1 MGASLTFGDSGGHP
15 ASIPSAASP
24 KSVAVPS
31 ADAWGGGL
39 LQELTAGPPP
49 SVRSMAAWSR
59 QAGTYG
65 VWIALAAIL
74 LVALLTAP
82 EFFGISNLQD
92 VLRRA
97 SILGI
102 VTMGQV
108 LVLMTAGLD
117 LSVGAMIGMTAVLMA
132 ESARSDGP
140 PLELAILAA
149 LGLAIGVGLVNGLLI
164 ARRRVP
170 PFVATFGMLIVL
182 EGLRLAYTAGT
193 ASGNVPDVLRS
204 FGQATLVG
212 IPWPTVA
219 LLLLIVALTVFTQ
232 RTVPGR
238 RLVLAGANERMAFLS
253 GVPVVR
259 LKVVAYVTCAALAV
273 VAGIFFA
280 AFIGYVDRFVGRGAD
295 LDSISAALI
304 GGTLFAGGE
313 GSFVRAAAGALLIVA
328 LVNLIVLNGL
338 SIEWQYVAKGLVLVA
353 AVALQTAGRQ
363 EGSP

>member
-1 MGASLTFGDSGGHP
+1 
-15 ASIPSAASP
+15 
-24 KSVAVPS
+24 
-31 ADAWGGGL
+31 
-39 LQELTAGPPP
+39 
-49 SVRSMAAWSR
+49 MAAWSR

-65 VWIALAAIL
+65 VWIALAAL
-74 LVALLTAP
+74 ARAALLTAP
-82 EFFGISNLQD
+82 EFFGVSNLQD

-117 LSVGAMIGMTAVLMA
+117 LSVGAMIGMTAVLVA
-132 ESARSDGP
+132 EASRSDGP
-140 PLELAILAA
+140 PIEVAVLAA
-149 LGLAIGVGLVNGLLI
+149 LGLALGVGLVDGLLV

-182 EGLRLAYTAGT
+182 EGLRLAYTGGT
-193 ASGNVPDVLRS
+193 ASGNVPDALRS
-204 FGQATLVG
+204 FGQATLLG
-212 IPWPTVA
+212 IPWPTIA
-219 LLLLIVALTVFTQ
+219 LLALIVVLTVFTQ
-232 RTVPGR
+232 RTIPGR
-238 RLVLAGANERMAFLS
+238 RLVLTGANERMAYLS

-259 LKVVAYVTCAALAV
+259 LKVIAYVTCAVLAV
-273 VAGIFFA
+273 IAGVFFA

-313 GSFVRAAAGALLIVA
+313 GSFVRAAAGALLIIA

-353 AVALQTAGRQ
+353 AVAIQTAGRQ

>member
-1 MGASLTFGDSGGHP
+1 MPPSVPYHP
-15 ASIPSAASP
+15 SRE
-24 KSVAVPS
+24 
-31 ADAWGGGL
+31 WGGGP
-39 LQELTAGPPP
+39 LQELTAATPAGP
-49 SVRSMAAWSR
+49 RAIAAWSR

-65 VWIALAAIL
+65 VWVALAVLA

-82 EFFGISNLQD
+82 ESFGLANVQD
-92 VLRRA
+92 ILRRA

-117 LSVGAMIGMTAVLMA
+117 LSVGAMIGMTAVLIA
-132 ESARSDGP
+132 ESARADGP
-140 PLELAILAA
+140 PFPVAILAA
-149 LGLAIGVGLVNGLLI
+149 VGLAAAVGLVNGLLV

-182 EGLRLAYTAGT
+182 EGLRLAYTGGT
-193 ASGNVPDVLRS
+193 ASGQVPNALRS
-204 FGQATLVG
+204 FGQATLAG
-212 IPWPTVA
+212 IPWPTVTLA
-219 LLLLIVALTVFTQ
+219 VLVVALTVFTQ
-232 RTVPGR
+232 RTISGR

-259 LKVVAYVTCAALAV
+259 LKVLAYVVCALLAV
-273 VAGIFFA
+273 LAGVFFA

-313 GSFVRAAAGALLIVA
+313 GSFVRAAAGALLLVA

-338 SIEWQYVAKGLVLVA
+338 SVEWQYVAKGLVLVA
-353 AVALQTAGRQ
+353 AVAIQTAGRQ